1 MIRALIAD
9 DHAVVRRGLIELLKE
24 EIPDIEF
31 SEAGTSEEALT
42 LLKKHNWAI
51 VILDISM
58 PGTSGLDIL
67 ADLKEVR
74 PNVPVLFLSVH
85 PEEQFAKRAIQAG
98 AAGYLTKE
106 SVPAELVKAVRKVL
120 SGGRYIS
127 EELTDR
133 LARELGHRSW
143 PAGHESL
150 STREFQILRML
161 ASGMGST
168 EIAKELAISVKTVS
182 TYRARILL
190 KLNLKSTADLIR
202 YAINHNLAD

>member
-150 STREFQILRML
+150 SPREFQILRML

-190 KLNLKSTADLIR
+190 KLNLRSTADLIR